1 MEKTLV
7 SIIVPVYNVEKYL
20 EHCINSLINQ
30 TYEKIEILLI
40 NDGSKDNSGKICDE
54 YKKKDKRIKV
64 FHKENEGLGLTR
76 NFGIERAKGKY
87 IVFVDSDDYLST
99 TAIETL
105 MNYSKKY
112 DTVIGG
118 YTKVTNEGKELFVEK
133 YQKEEFTNEN
143 VLNKLLPRLLGSLP
157 NIKDSIFTTVCARL
171 YSAKIINDH
180 NIRFK
185 SEREM
190 QSEDLGFQFDYFRY
204 SKHAC
209 VIDANIYYY
218 RYNPSSLTTIYKKNR
233 FEETLKVYE
242 YINKMIKLLELPE
255 SAYLRNKKMLFVQIW
270 ATLSQ
275 ENKKTSKKSKKDRT
289 NTIKRIINNELLQDA
304 VNNYPINKLTFKQ
317 KIFVTIIKNKNYRLM
332 QLLID
337 AGLC

>member
-20 EHCINSLINQ
+20 EQCINSLINQ
-30 TYEKIEILLI
+30 TYEEIEILLI

-87 IVFVDSDDYLST
+87 MVFVDSDDYLPT

-105 MNYSKKY
+105 MSYSKEY

-157 NIKDSIFTTVCARL
+157 NIKDSIFTTVCAKL

-185 SEREM
+185 SEREF

-204 SKHAC
+204 SKYAC
-209 VIDANIYYY
+209 VINANIYYY

-255 SAYLRNKKMLFVQIW
+255 SAYLRNKKMLFVQIR

>member
-20 EHCINSLINQ
+20 EQCINSLINQ
-30 TYEKIEILLI
+30 TYEEIEILLI

-87 IVFVDSDDYLST
+87 MVFVDSDDYLST

-171 YSAKIINDH
+171 YSAKIINDY

-185 SEREM
+185 SEREF

-204 SKHAC
+204 SKYAC
-209 VIDANIYYY
+209 VIDENIYYY

-242 YINKMIKLLELPE
+242 YINEMIKLLELPE
-255 SAYLRNKKMLFVQIW
+255 SAYLRNKKMLFVQIR

-275 ENKKTSKKSKKDRT
+275 ENKKASKR
-289 NTIKRIINNELLQDA
+289 NW
-304 VNNYPINKLTFKQ
+304 
-317 KIFVTIIKNKNYRLM
+317 
-332 QLLID
+332 
-337 AGLC
+337 